1 MNDSRASCRPSSMRG
16 SRVTEY
22 GGTGSLESIEY
33 ESVVVAVAVVVSAVS
48 AAGVA
53 GLSDEGGREEG
64 LS

>member
-33 ESVVVAVAVVVSAVS
+33 GSVVIETESVAVP
-48 AAGVA
+48 AAGVD

-64 LS
+64 LR

>member
-22 GGTGSLESIEY
+22 GGTGSLEYGSVVIET
-33 ESVVVAVAVVVSAVS
+33 ESVAVS

-64 LS
+64 LR